1 MLGLGF
7 ISPYSDAKN
16 LKQGNN
22 LAYQLLKGSRDA
34 SPSGRNNTTGEPHHG
49 TR

>member
-22 LAYQLLKGSRDA
+22 LADQLLKRDMDA
-34 SPSGRNNTTGEPHHG
+34 SVIG